1 MTEPHGSLPLDE
13 IAALTGLEQ
22 LTRIMS
28 GDWPQPTIG
37 GSMNFRLAEVEDG
50 RAVFEGEPTEAYY
63 NPLGTVHG
71 GWAATILDSALGCS
85 VHTKLPAGLA
95 YTTLEIKVN
104 YIRPMFAHTGLV
116 RAEGA
121 VIHFGRTT
129 ATAEAKLTDHRGK
142 LLAHGTTSCVIFP
155 MRGG

>member
-1 MTEPHGSLPLDE
+1 MTKDHGTLPLDE
-13 IAALTGLEQ
+13 ISALTGLEQ
-22 LTRIMS
+22 LKRIMN
-28 GDWPQPTIG
+28 GEWPQPTIG
-37 GSMNFRLAEVEDG
+37 GSMNFRLVEVDDG

-104 YIRPMFAHTGLV
+104 YIRPMFGHTGLV
-116 RAEGA
+116 RAIGT

-129 ATAEAKLTDHRGK
+129 ATAEARLTDLNGK
-142 LLAHGTTSCVIFP
+142 LIAHGTTSCVMFP
-155 MRGG
+155 MNG